1 MPMIGP
7 WCLHKDVMFM
17 EITTYSHPYRLFLC
31 WECSGIRIE
40 QYER

>member
-1 MPMIGP
+1 MIGP
-7 WCLHKDVMFM
+7 WCLHKEHDTVFL

-31 WECSGIRIE
+31 IECGGIRIE